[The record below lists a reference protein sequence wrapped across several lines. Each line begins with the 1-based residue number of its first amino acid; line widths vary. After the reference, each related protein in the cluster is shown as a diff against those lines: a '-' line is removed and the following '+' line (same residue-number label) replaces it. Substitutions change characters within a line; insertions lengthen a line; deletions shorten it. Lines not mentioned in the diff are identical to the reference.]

1 MTHDIKTK
9 LLSNVIISTKPNRVT
24 YKLPSHRASPIGAI
38 VSISAAAAA
47 GVGLLMFVIDRLKI
61 LF

>member
-1 MTHDIKTK
+1 MAHDTKTK
-9 LLSNVIISTKPNRVT
+9 LLSGIIISTKPDRVI

-38 VSISAAAAA
+38 VSIGAAAAT
-47 GVGLLMFVIDRLKI
+47 GVGLLMFVIDRLNI